1 MDATAVLVLIGNK
14 ADLLDERQIS
24 DEALA
29 ATAETFAAPY
39 LLTSALTGQHVEA
52 AFHHLAEAIERPL

>member
-1 MDATAVLVLIGNK
+1 MDATAVLVLVGNK

-29 ATAETFAAPY
+29 AAADAFAAPY
-39 LLTSALTGQHVEA
+39 LLTSALTGQHVET
-52 AFHHLAEAIERPL
+52 AFQHLANAIEKPL